1 MAKFLYKAKNK
12 RGETVTGTVKALT
25 EDDAEKVLSRHN
37 LKALKIVPEEEKRLL
52 PFFSMRISAR
62 EKSVFSR
69 QLSTMLSAGL
79 PLTKALSILS
89 TNLENDHLK
98 QVLQEIYADVEEG
111 YSFSAALSKHPQIFD
126 KVYVSVISSG
136 ETTGRLDLVLGQMAE
151 QLESESSFMAYIKG
165 ALYYPIFILIALIII
180 GGYMLTT
187 VVPKLKV
194 MFDQIGQQLPLT
206 TRILLSV
213 SVFMQHFWFIVL
225 LIVVFLIVLIRL
237 WLQTEPGVRFINQME
252 LKIPGLKNL
261 FISLYMNRFARVLG
275 LLVGAGV
282 PILDSL
288 KIGSTVINNVVYE
301 DSLSNVIAQVE
312 KGVPLSLQLSKENIF
327 PPLVSQMISVG
338 EETGELD
345 KVLGK
350 IAEYYEQSV
359 NQNIKVISTLIE
371 PIILV
376 IIGLAVAFMVFSII
390 LPIYN
395 IAQFGN

>member
-12 RGETVTGTVKALT
+12 RGEIVTGTVKSLT
-25 EDDAEKVLSRHN
+25 EEDAEKVLSRHN

-52 PFFSMRISAR
+52 PFFALKVSPR
-62 EKSVFSR
+62 EKAIFSR

-89 TNLENDHLK
+89 ANLENDHLK
-98 QVLQEIYADVEEG
+98 QVLQEIYTDVEEG
-111 YSFSAALSKHPQIFD
+111 YSFSSALSKHPQVFD
-126 KVYVSVISSG
+126 KVYVSVMSSG
-136 ETTGRLDLVLGQMAE
+136 ETTGRLDLVLGQMAT
-151 QLESESSFMAYIKG
+151 QLENESSFIAYIKG
-165 ALYYPIFILIALIII
+165 ALYYPLFILIALIII

-194 MFDQIGQQLPLT
+194 MFDQMGQELPLT
-206 TRILLSV
+206 TQILLSM
-213 SVFMQHFWFIVL
+213 SVFMQRFWFVVL
-225 LIVVFLIVLIRL
+225 LLLVFIVVLVRL
-237 WLQTEPGVRFINQME
+237 WLQTEPGARFVNKAE
-252 LKIPGLKNL
+252 LKIPGLNSL
-261 FISLYMNRFARVLG
+261 FVSLYMNRFARVME

-288 KIGSTVINNVVYE
+288 KIGSTVINNIVYE
-301 DSLSNVIAQVE
+301 DSLSNVISQVE

-371 PIILV
+371 PVILI

-395 IAQFGN
+395 IAQFGS